1 MAVKITI
8 TNAGANI
15 SDFLDIYT
23 NETGSFQL
31 LPELANIPKSSLLA
45 GYTFTPPVGTTG
57 YRVIDQFCYSAL
69 ELYCA
74 TTTTTT
80 THAPTTTTTTTHA
93 PTTTTTTTYIG
104 PITTTTTTVAPATTT
119 TTSTYPY
126 YPLNEN
132 FEPIGL
138 NNLL

>member
-8 TNAGANI
+8 TNAGGNI

-31 LPELANIPKSSLLA
+31 LPELANIPKSSLLV

-57 YRVIDQFCYSAL
+57 YRVIDQFCYSVL

-80 THAPTTTTTTTHA
+80 TTIAPATTTTTT
-93 PTTTTTTTYIG
+93 I
-104 PITTTTTTVAPATTT
+104 APATTT

-126 YPLNEN
+126 YPLNES